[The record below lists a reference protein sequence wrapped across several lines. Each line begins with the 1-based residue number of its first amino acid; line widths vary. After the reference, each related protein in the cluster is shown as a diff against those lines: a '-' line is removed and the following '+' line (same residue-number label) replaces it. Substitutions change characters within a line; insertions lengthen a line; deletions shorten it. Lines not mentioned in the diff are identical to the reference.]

1 MEYDLKTIKIAD
13 LKWLISEIRSRNVDH
28 PSAKV
33 AVFQVKRS
41 KHILMNGK

>member
-13 LKWLISEIRSRNVDH
+13 LKWLISGISSRNVDH

-33 AVFQVKRS
+33 AVFRVKRS
-41 KHILMNGK
+41 KPILMNGQ